1 MDSQNTNLPRHPYIK
16 PGQSRR
22 TRQRRQYNNS
32 IYNKDKMG
40 RFKNADLDT
49 IDITLNSLI
58 KQYKISKSK
67 RRKKELEKK
76 IKILKKIKEDKIKS
90 LPLKKRMKYKFDRLF
105 RNKTRKTNIIGNN
118 RNTMTQRL
126 ARSLRSLTQAQ
137 SVTIVPN
144 RQTLTI

>member
-1 MDSQNTNLPRHPYIK
+1 MDSQNTNLPRHPSIK

-58 KQYKISKSK
+58 KQYKIIIIWWSFIYYSFTFLFK
-67 RRKKELEKK
+67 RV
-76 IKILKKIKEDKIKS
+76 I
-90 LPLKKRMKYKFDRLF
+90 
-105 RNKTRKTNIIGNN
+105 
-118 RNTMTQRL
+118 
-126 ARSLRSLTQAQ
+126 
-137 SVTIVPN
+137 
-144 RQTLTI
+144 